1 MNYLITMLGD
11 FQDNDRVRAINICLA
26 PMVSSKKLK
35 LSNTNTFIISH
46 FESDWNLNNITSYV
60 KDVLNNHVDMV
71 IVSPSEN
78 VSVLVNN
85 DFASNLTD
93 LEQENENSNVQ
104 SDTVKIHS
112 GFEKLQQEIIDMMEE
127 DDDDDDDEDEIKT
140 IIQKSKKKTLS
151 LDDLLDKITEF
162 GFNSL
167 TDNEKKLLQK
177 LSK

>member
-26 PMVSSKKLK
+26 PMVSSKELK
-35 LSNTNTFIISH
+35 LSNTNTLIISH
-46 FESDWNLNNITSYV
+46 FESDWDLNNITSYV
-60 KDVLNNHVDMV
+60 KDVLNNQVDMV

-78 VSVLVNN
+78 VSILANN
-85 DFASNLTD
+85 DFASHLTD
-93 LEQENENSNVQ
+93 LEQEIENPNVQ
-104 SDTVKIHS
+104 PDTVKVHS
-112 GFEKLQQEIIDMMEE
+112 GFEKLQQDMMDMMEE
-127 DDDDDDDEDEIKT
+127 DDDDDEDEIKT
-140 IIQKSKKKTLS
+140 IIQKYKKNTLS

-167 TDNEKKLLQK
+167 TENEKKLLQK

>member
-11 FQDNDRVRAINICLA
+11 FQNNDRVRAINICLA
-26 PMVSSKKLK
+26 PMVSSKELK

-46 FESDWNLNNITSYV
+46 FESDWDLNNITSYV
-60 KDVLNNHVDMV
+60 KDVLNNQVDMV

-78 VSVLVNN
+78 VTILANN
-85 DFASNLTD
+85 DFASHLTD
-93 LEQENENSNVQ
+93 LEQEIENSNVQ
-104 SDTVKIHS
+104 PDTVKVHS
-112 GFEKLQQEIIDMMEE
+112 GFEKIQQDMMDMMEE
-127 DDDDDDDEDEIKT
+127 DDDDDEDEIKT
-140 IIQKSKKKTLS
+140 IIQKYKKNTLS

-167 TDNEKKLLQK
+167 TENEKKLLQK